1 MAARRQTRRVAKK
14 ATVQYV
20 LVRGSR
26 RNPAPMIATKKKG
39 TLKRLARLLQTHFP
53 TSRIRVQKVKLK

>member
-1 MAARRQTRRVAKK
+1 MAAQRKTRRSST
-14 ATVQYV
+14 TVKHV

-26 RNPAPMIATKKKG
+26 RNPVPMIATRRKG

-53 TSRIRVQKVKLK
+53 GAKIRVQKVKLK

>member
-1 MAARRQTRRVAKK
+1 MAARKRTRRAS
-14 ATVQYV
+14 ATVQHV

-26 RNPAPMIATKKKG
+26 RNPVPMIATRRKG

-53 TSRIRVQKVKLK
+53 GSKVRVQKVRLK